1 MTGRRRTLRERA
13 YDEIKQQFMTL
24 ELKPGE
30 PIDDLRMSEELGV
43 SRTPVREALFHLA
56 SEGLVLVHAGGF
68 TVRPLDLLD
77 ISSLFEAHVVAAR
90 SIARL
95 VAVRCRPDD
104 LAQLRTA
111 EDQVARA
118 IDKRRPADIAAANA
132 VLHRLE
138 AKMARNDYLAT
149 LAGSIPDQG
158 QRLGYLAF
166 GSVNRWDP
174 IQDHF
179 ARVREDHLEQIA
191 AYEAG
196 DPDAA
201 EEIAGRHVHLFR
213 SRILDFMS
221 AGESDQVS
229 LGGDVLPAIALPA
242 DSVRSRRASGSSA
255 EA

>member
-13 YDEIKQQFMTL
+13 YDEIKQKFMTL

-56 SEGLVLVHAGGF
+56 SEGLVLVQAGGF

-95 VAVRCRPDD
+95 VTLRCTPDD
-104 LAQLRTA
+104 LVRLRAA
-111 EDQVARA
+111 EETVARA
-118 IDKRRPADIAAANA
+118 IDAQEPAQIAASNA

-138 AKMARNDYLAT
+138 AGIARNDYLAT
-149 LAGSIPDQG
+149 LACSIHDQG

-166 GSVNRWDP
+166 GAAGRWDP

-179 ARVREDHLEQIA
+179 TRVRQDHLDQIA
-191 AYEAG
+191 AYAAG
-196 DPDAA
+196 DADAA

-213 SRILDFMS
+213 SRILNFLSVD
-221 AGESDQVS
+221 ESDRVS
-229 LGGDVLPAIALPA
+229 LGGDVLTSIALARPGQP
-242 DSVRSRRASGSSA
+242 GSSGPA
-255 EA
+255 EPS